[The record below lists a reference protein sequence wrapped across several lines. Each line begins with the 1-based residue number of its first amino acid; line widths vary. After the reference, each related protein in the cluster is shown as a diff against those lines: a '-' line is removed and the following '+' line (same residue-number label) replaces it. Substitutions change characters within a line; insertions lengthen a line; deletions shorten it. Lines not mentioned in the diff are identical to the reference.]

1 MAIRYIESIVPLPEN
16 SGYAVTFNNTLE
28 PGHVDAFGRVQG
40 YHYRGSPPKLRFAI
54 RFSQQDDPYTLKF
67 VCDYCLD
74 DQLMRSE
81 LLQLLKELKLVS
93 SDTLKLTLS
102 VGHYEPSADHPHDR
116 V

>member
-1 MAIRYIESIVPLPEN
+1 MAMRYIESIAPLPGN
-16 SGYAVTFNNTLE
+16 SGYAVTFNGLLE

-40 YHYRGSPPKLRFAI
+40 YHYRGSPPKLRFSI

-67 VCDYCLD
+67 VCDCLND
-74 DQLMRSE
+74 ELMQSE
-81 LLQLLKELKLVS
+81 LLELLKELKLVS
-93 SDTLKLTLS
+93 SDTPKLTLS